1 MEKKL
6 IISVA
11 ILSILFNIFFF
22 LHISNNIVDNFLLD
36 KTTVSFYFS
45 TNEQVASKKEFLNK
59 IKSFSE
65 ENNVEIAQYSFL
77 SADKID
83 IYSTMKEEYKE
94 ILFVPNIIFNRD
106 VKVHN
111 FDELMEV
118 GFKNI
123 LLKLPTL
130 KMGSVP

>member
-36 KTTVSFYFS
+36 KTTVSFDFS

-59 IKSFSE
+59 I
-65 ENNVEIAQYSFL
+65 FL
-77 SADKID
+77 
-83 IYSTMKEEYKE
+83 
-94 ILFVPNIIFNRD
+94 
-106 VKVHN
+106 
-111 FDELMEV
+111 
-118 GFKNI
+118 
-123 LLKLPTL
+123 
-130 KMGSVP
+130 